1 MVQIEAVGARPSFPR
16 QSEQSKAFADVS
28 YCPGAQVDAQVALE
42 QRVTE
47 FNRAEE
53 EFGRVLEVWEGYALD
68 EAVRRQGSSGGVISA
83 LSIYC
88 LERRDCEMVLHTGKK
103 EDTPWANT
111 TVTSRDRGDVLTRT
125 GSRYAPS
132 SPCEGLGLIEAATRP
147 SVFVGK
153 PCDTAAVM
161 ALRGTRR
168 ELDSKLDLVL
178 TFFCA
183 GTPASSGAKS
193 LLGKMAANPK
203 QVVSVDYRGEGWP
216 GLFTAKDRAGTTRQ
230 TTYDA
235 SWSHL
240 TGYRPLRCNL
250 CPDGLGRLAD
260 IACGDAWHQYSG
272 DGNPGRSLILVRT
285 EKGRRILAAA
295 RAAGYVH
302 LEPSSAD
309 AVFSAQPGLLQRRR
323 ELFGRLLALRLMG
336 IPIPRFQS
344 FSLRSAWLRQ
354 PIATRLKTIVG
365 TLRRGLQRGWW
376 KRSNEPSY

>member
-1 MVQIEAVGARPSFPR
+1 
-16 QSEQSKAFADVS
+16 
-28 YCPGAQVDAQVALE
+28 
-42 QRVTE
+42 
-47 FNRAEE
+47 
-53 EFGRVLEVWEGYALD
+53 
-68 EAVRRQGSSGGVISA
+68 
-83 LSIYC
+83 
-88 LERRDCEMVLHTGKK
+88 
-103 EDTPWANT
+103 
-111 TVTSRDRGDVLTRT
+111 
-125 GSRYAPS
+125 
-132 SPCEGLGLIEAATRP
+132 
-147 SVFVGK
+147 
-153 PCDTAAVM
+153 
-161 ALRGTRR
+161 
-168 ELDSKLDLVL
+168 
-178 TFFCA
+178 
-183 GTPASSGAKS
+183 
-193 LLGKMAANPK
+193 
-203 QVVSVDYRGEGWP
+203 
-216 GLFTAKDRAGTTRQ
+216 
-230 TTYDA
+230 
-235 SWSHL
+235 
-240 TGYRPLRCNL
+240 
-250 CPDGLGRLAD
+250 LAD